1 MKRSIIICCSH
12 VVFSRLIHTNFT
24 ILSIYSHYCPDWCPG
39 GWLYVEGVPGYQM
52 SDHCVTRLLEK
63 LWTPHP
69 PTLPRCGDPWD
80 TPCTL
85 AHGHMMMMLVWWTDI
100 TVLLWSGVNLSLH
113 IWRQSIN
120 FTTFVC
126 RYYQVQEPEENVQY
140 RIPEVDLNRLSHTLT
155 FLR

>member
-39 GWLYVEGVPGYQM
+39 GRLYVDGVPGYQM

-85 AHGHMMMMLVWWTDI
+85 AHGHMMMMIVWWTDLESI
-100 TVLLWSGVNLSLH
+100 FIFIFGVSLWAVYLLSMYLNKKVW
-113 IWRQSIN
+113 
-120 FTTFVC
+120 
-126 RYYQVQEPEENVQY
+126 EPEENVSYNTESQ
-140 RIPEVDLNRLSHTLT
+140 RLNTWTDWATLWL
-155 FLR
+155 FFDN